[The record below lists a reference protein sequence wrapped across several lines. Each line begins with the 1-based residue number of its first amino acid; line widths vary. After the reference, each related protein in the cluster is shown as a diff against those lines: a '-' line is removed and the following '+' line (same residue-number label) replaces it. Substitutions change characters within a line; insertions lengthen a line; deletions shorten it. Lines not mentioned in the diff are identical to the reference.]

1 MGTPEINFH
10 DQILYFF
17 LNINNKSSQ
26 NVTFGTNNVTNK
38 LIEEIEFGY
47 PKANNY
53 KIHLDR
59 KYENINKIE
68 LISTEF
74 VNSELLI
81 KGSSFAL
88 AVIYTIGH
96 VCIAMTVV
104 TVLTGAS
111 LWEAGLVA
119 LVEPTINGV
128 WFYILHKTWT
138 HFND

>member
-1 MGTPEINFH
+1 MSEFTKGIF
-10 DQILYFF
+10 
-17 LNINNKSSQ
+17 
-26 NVTFGTNNVTNK
+26 NV
-38 LIEEIEFGY
+38 
-47 PKANNY
+47 
-53 KIHLDR
+53 
-59 KYENINKIE
+59 
-68 LISTEF
+68 
-74 VNSELLI
+74 I

-128 WFYILHKTWT
+128 WYYLFDKIWSKYIK
-138 HFND
+138 